1 MSIYYTGQSSEQVSA
16 DDNVNLIKDLSK
28 NNEKSKKYFV
38 KPEDDTKDEKNVEE
52 IIASSRAGR
61 LKEMYFREYAQQS
74 ALRQKLFNSD
84 NIGNF
89 FRIYSIMMIPLASLV
104 PSAVALYW
112 ATSGVTGIAIN
123 LLLLSPKLRNI
134 VRIPQVEKEESKTP
148 YIDLSNNI
156 KARWAKIL
164 RYNK

>member
-1 MSIYYTGQSSEQVSA
+1 
-16 DDNVNLIKDLSK
+16 
-28 NNEKSKKYFV
+28 
-38 KPEDDTKDEKNVEE
+38 
-52 IIASSRAGR
+52 
-61 LKEMYFREYAQQS
+61 MYFREYAQQS
-74 ALRQKLFNSD
+74 ALRQKVFNSD

-112 ATSGVTGIAIN
+112 ATSGITGIAIN
-123 LLLLSPKLRNI
+123 LLLLSPKVRNI

-148 YIDLSNNI
+148 YIDLLNNI

>member
-1 MSIYYTGQSSEQVSA
+1 MSLYYAGQLAEQKTS
-16 DDNVNLIKDLSK
+16 DNNVDLIKDLNK
-28 NNEKSKKYFV
+28 NEKSKKYFV
-38 KPEDDTKDEKNVEE
+38 KPEDDTINEKNVEE

-74 ALRQKLFNSD
+74 ALRQKVFNSD

-112 ATSGVTGIAIN
+112 ATSGITGIAIN
-123 LLLLSPKLRNI
+123 LLLLSPKVRNI

-148 YIDLSNNI
+148 YIDLLNNI